1 VLVALPLGPVA
12 TSVYVCVWP
21 SHASGK
27 KLSCAP
33 FANVAKIPGPSIAS
47 VTLVAPDVVH
57 LSSTMVGALHDSGFD
72 APTVAKP
79 EIFTDDELV
88 DDFVVVVVGTV
99 VAVDVDV
106 VLVDVD
112 LVGTE
117 AVVVVV
123 VAVLCFEPLLQAV
136 SSNAADATLRRT
148 RIRAS

>member
-1 VLVALPLGPVA
+1 
-12 TSVYVCVWP
+12 
-21 SHASGK
+21 
-27 KLSCAP
+27 
-33 FANVAKIPGPSIAS
+33 
-47 VTLVAPDVVH
+47 
-57 LSSTMVGALHDSGFD
+57 MVGALHDSGFD

-79 EIFTDDELV
+79 EIFTDDELA
-88 DDFVVVVVGTV
+88 DDFVVVVVVGTV
-99 VAVDVDV
+99 VAIDVDV

-112 LVGTE
+112 VVGTA